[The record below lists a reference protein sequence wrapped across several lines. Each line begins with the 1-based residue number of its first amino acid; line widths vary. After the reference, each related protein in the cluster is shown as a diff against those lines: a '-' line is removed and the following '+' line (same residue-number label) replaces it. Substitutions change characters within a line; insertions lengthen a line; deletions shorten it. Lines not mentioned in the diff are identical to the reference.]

1 MTPLPEAVAA
11 SITFINFHRG
21 KSTTAAPALLFH
33 GRALAARP
41 KDLAV
46 GAVLCLQQRP
56 EAGRCENFHL
66 THGRIACRVAKDFEG
81 ELREIWACPGLQDLL
96 GILPRR

>member
-21 KSTTAAPALLFH
+21 KTTTAAPALLFH
-33 GRALAARP
+33 GRAKARP

-56 EAGRCENFHL
+56 EAGRCENLHL
-66 THGRIACRVAKDFEG
+66 TQQHGMRREG
-81 ELREIWACPGLQDLL
+81 H
-96 GILPRR
+96 